1 MGQHILRVCHIKGN
15 VANTETLQSCRTWR
29 RWRIQDAENETQL
42 FYFCHSRVSVK
53 ATVSKNT
60 PSLLTQGSLQF
71 MSDVLYK
78 GAQCGF
84 DAVCHVSPQV
94 NCICCLFRCIWSL
107 IHFCINTRSCNTNLQ
122 DQGTAWLN
130 YGNLTPQHTHS
141 AWTQSQLQGVT
152 ASVENLSADCTFLF
166 LFLFVSHNC
175 I

>member
-1 MGQHILRVCHIKGN
+1 MSHKGKCCKYG
-15 VANTETLQSCRTWR
+15 NTAKLQNMEKVTDIHKKKIHR
-29 RWRIQDAENETQL
+29 

-60 PSLLTQGSLQF
+60 PSLLTQAPLQF
-71 MSDVLYK
+71 MTDALYK

-94 NCICCLFRCIWSL
+94 NCISCLFHCIWSL

-130 YGNLTPQHTHS
+130 YGNLTPQHTNTVH
-141 AWTQSQLQGVT
+141 
-152 ASVENLSADCTFLF
+152 EPN
-166 LFLFVSHNC
+166 HNYKEWGLR
-175 I
+175 